1 MSLLGRTLI
10 KNAKKTMQDFQNII
24 NKQGKLHLPMKIFKS
39 KVFLTD
45 EYLP

>member
-1 MSLLGRTLI
+1 
-10 KNAKKTMQDFQNII
+10 MQDFQNII

-45 EYLP
+45 EYLPWDPSNFFFC